1 MTDPDVAAPSPAGLA
16 ERYFVGALLHLPAD
30 VTVAASRL
38 VFPAWLSDVHIA
50 GVYSALVDLADSGAQ
65 TDPAS
70 VVPAMLRLGLPSS
83 SAGVATGLVVD
94 LLSGVPLPGNWRVY
108 ALEVMNARQRKRL
121 EAVGR
126 QLAERA
132 HQDTLDQLH
141 VILDDA
147 RTELEAMTQHMLEA
161 VGGEAA

>member
-1 MTDPDVAAPSPAGLA
+1 MTDLDVVAPSPAGLA

-38 VFPAWLSDVHIA
+38 VFPAWINDVHVA
-50 GVYSALVDLADSGAQ
+50 GVYAAMVALADSGAQ

-70 VVPAMLRLGLPSS
+70 VVPAMMRLGLPSS

-94 LLSGVPLPGNWRVY
+94 LLAGVPLPGNWRVY
-108 ALEVMNARQRKRL
+108 ALEVMNARQRQRL

-126 QLAERA
+126 LLVERA
-132 HQDTLDQLH
+132 HQDTLDRLH
-141 VILDDA
+141 VVLDDA
-147 RTELEAMTQHMLEA
+147 QAELVAMTQHMLEV
-161 VGGEAA
+161 VGGERA